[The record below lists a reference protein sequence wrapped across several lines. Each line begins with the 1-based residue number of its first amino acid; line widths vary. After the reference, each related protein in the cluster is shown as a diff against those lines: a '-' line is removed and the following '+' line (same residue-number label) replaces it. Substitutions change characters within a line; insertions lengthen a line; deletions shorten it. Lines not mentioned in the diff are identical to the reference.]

1 MTEIPDKTLVQQAL
15 EGKTE
20 SFAQLCTRYYPALIA
35 VAHAILLDHHT
46 AEDAAQETLAVAVR
60 QLRGL
65 KKPERFGVWLTA
77 ICRNVTKDILS
88 KRLRQRRVKQAA
100 CTCISPDKGDDQHV
114 LLDQAIE
121 QLPLRL
127 REVLMLRYFNEMTYQ
142 QMSSVLGLS
151 EQAINGRL
159 RRARKKI
166 AAYMKAR
173 GFSG

>member
-1 MTEIPDKTLVQQAL
+1 MSDIPDKILVQQAL

-35 VAHAILLDHHT
+35 VAHAILWDHHT
-46 AEDAAQETLAVAVR
+46 AEDAAQETLAEAVR
-60 QLRGL
+60 QLRRL
-65 KKPERFGVWLTA
+65 KKPERFGTWLTA
-77 ICRNVTKDILS
+77 ICRNVTKDMLTE
-88 KRLRQRRVKQAA
+88 RLRQRRVNQDVSYVKQDV
-100 CTCISPDKGDDQHV
+100 CNDQQA
-114 LLDQAIE
+114 LLAQAIE
-121 QLPLRL
+121 ALPPRL
-127 REVLMLRYFNEMTYQ
+127 REVLMLRFFNEMTYQ

-159 RRARKKI
+159 RRAKKKI

>member
-1 MTEIPDKTLVQQAL
+1 MTEIPDKILVQQAL
-15 EGKTE
+15 DGKTE
-20 SFAQLCTRYYPALIA
+20 SLAQLCVHYYPALVA

-60 QLRGL
+60 QLRSL

-77 ICRNVTKDILS
+77 ICRNVTKDML
-88 KRLRQRRVKQAA
+88 KAQLRHRRLKQAA
-100 CTCISPDKGDDQHV
+100 DACVSKDGRDDQHA
-114 LLDQAIE
+114 LLAQAIE

-142 QMSSVLGLS
+142 QMSRSLGLS

-159 RRARKKI
+159 RRAKKKI
-166 AAYMKAR
+166 AAYMKAK
-173 GFSG
+173 GFSC